1 MKRKLLSICL
11 FAVSLGYSQQVVFQD
26 DFESYTDFAI
36 SGIGNWQTL
45 DLDLLDTYTTGLP
58 DGSLYTWN
66 NAYAP
71 MAFQVFNPA
80 VAGVSNA
87 TTGDEVRNFDPK
99 SGVKYMGA
107 WGGVPL
113 SNGQTANVNNDWL
126 ISPVINLTGATG
138 SALSLWV
145 KSLTDAYGIEDY
157 KIGVYVGTG
166 TPTAA
171 TDFTIISGANALSAP
186 FGVWEERV
194 QNLSAYDGQK
204 IRVGIQYVSPDR
216 MMLMVDD
223 FQITA
228 ATLSNNEVLASQF
241 SVLPNPAKDQ
251 IRISKGSD
259 FEISNVKIS
268 DLNGRVVKTISGNV
282 EVISL
287 EDLTEGMYMMTIQS
301 PSGIATK
308 KIVKN

>member
-107 WGGVPL
+107 WGGEPR
-113 SNGQTANVNNDWL
+113 SNNQVAEQNNDWL
-126 ISPVINLTGATG
+126 ISPVINLTNATG

-145 KSLTDAYGIEDY
+145 KSLSNSFGLELY
-157 KIGVYVGTG
+157 KIGVYEGIG
-166 TPTAA
+166 TPTAS
-171 TDFTIISGANALSAP
+171 TDFTIISGATEIAAP
-186 FGVWEERV
+186 YPDWEEKGW
-194 QNLSAYDGQK
+194 NLSAYDGK
-204 IRVGIQYVSPDR
+204 YIRIGIQCVSVNSL
-216 MMLMVDD
+216 MLMVDD
-223 FQITA
+223 FKITA

-241 SVLPNPAKDQ
+241 SVLPNPVKDQ

-287 EDLTEGMYMMTIQS
+287 EDLTEGVYMMTIQS